1 MKLII
6 VIEGESAK
14 ELFAVGPKDMK
25 EWFLLNECLHVKP
38 EDVKSIIFQEV
49 VERDGIGF
57 PTKIITN
64 KENF

>member
-6 VIEGESAK
+6 IIEGESAK

-25 EWFLLNECLHVKP
+25 EWFLPNECLHVKS
-38 EDVKSIIFQEV
+38 EDVKSIRFVEV
-49 VERDGIGF
+49 IKRDEFGF
-57 PTKIITN
+57 PTKTLIN

>member
-25 EWFLLNECLHVKP
+25 EWFLPNECLHVKS
-38 EDVKSIIFQEV
+38 EDVKSIRFEEV
-49 VERDGIGF
+49 IERDGLGL
-57 PTKIITN
+57 PTKTLTN

>member
-25 EWFLLNECLHVKP
+25 EWFLPNECLRVKS
-38 EDVKSIIFQEV
+38 EDVKHIRFEEV
-49 VERDGIGF
+49 QERDDLGL
-57 PTKIITN
+57 PTKILTN

>member
-6 VIEGESAK
+6 IIEGESAK
-14 ELFAVGPKDMK
+14 ELFAVGPNDLK
-25 EWFLLNECLHVKP
+25 EWFLPNECLRIKS
-38 EDVKSIIFQEV
+38 EDVKSIYFEEV
-49 VERDGIGF
+49 VERDSLGF